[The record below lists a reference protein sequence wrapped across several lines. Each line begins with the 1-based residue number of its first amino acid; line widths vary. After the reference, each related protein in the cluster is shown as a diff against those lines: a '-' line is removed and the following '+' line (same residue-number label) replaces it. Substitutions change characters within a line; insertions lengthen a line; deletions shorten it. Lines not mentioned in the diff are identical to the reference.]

1 MQDTQKSYSQ
11 IFKSTSL
18 FGAVQLFTIIISIV
32 RSKVVALLI
41 GPTGMGIIGLLHST
55 LKVIGEVTKLGLDT
69 TAVREIAL
77 SHDKNSKGVDS
88 NISEVIATIHKVV
101 WFTGSLG
108 IIITIV
114 LSPFLS
120 KLAFGDYSYTVGFIW
135 ISFSLL
141 FNQLA
146 SGRLAILQ
154 GFRKLKLLA
163 KSNLIGNLI
172 GLLISLPLYY
182 YFRFDAIV
190 LVIILSSVIN
200 FIISW
205 MFSKKLKYAV
215 VKLTNQ
221 EAYNKAKGMLGL
233 GLMLSIHGS
242 ITMVVAYVFQIYLS
256 YVGGVDLVGFY
267 LAGFMIINSYV
278 GMVFNAMRTDYFP
291 KLSGIIHSSKEV
303 NKTVSQQSIIGVL
316 IIGPLIMAFLI
327 FLPLIIKLLYSAE
340 FLVIS
345 DFLTWAILGIL
356 FKTLSWTI
364 GYVILA
370 KGDNKLFIKTG
381 LFFNTL
387 LLVMNIAGYYFY
399 GLEGLGISFLVYY
412 ICHFIGLKIITHKV
426 YGVILSK
433 DLIAIFL
440 TLSCLAVITFFVK
453 TLDNNNLKF
462 ILFTVLLLISIVYSY
477 YQLNKRINF
486 RHMIGNFFNKLND

>member
-1 MQDTQKSYSQ
+1 MQDSQKSYSQ

-18 FGAVQLFTIIISIV
+18 FGAVQLFTIAISIV

-41 GPTGMGIIGLLHST
+41 GPTGMGIIGLLYST
-55 LKVIGEVTKLGLDT
+55 LKVIGEFTRLGLDT

-77 SHDKNSKGVDS
+77 THNSNNKDVDS
-88 NISEVIATIHKVV
+88 NVSVVVATIHKVV
-101 WFTGSLG
+101 WFTGLLG
-108 IIITIV
+108 IIVTII
-114 LSPFLS
+114 LSPLLS
-120 KLAFGDYSYTVGFIW
+120 KLAFGDYSYTVAFIW

-146 SGRLAILQ
+146 SGRLSILQ

-163 KSNLIGNLI
+163 KSNLIGNFI
-172 GLLISLPLYY
+172 GLLVGIPLYY
-182 YFRFDAIV
+182 YFRLDAIV
-190 LVIILSSVIN
+190 LVIILTSVIN

-205 MFSKKLKYAV
+205 LFSKKLKYDI
-215 VKLTNQ
+215 VKLTNK
-221 EAYNKAKGMLGL
+221 EAYSKAKGMLGL

-242 ITMVVAYVFQIYLS
+242 ITLVSAYVFQIYLS

-267 LAGFMIINSYV
+267 LAGFMIINSYI

-291 KLSGIIHSSKEV
+291 KLSGIIHSSEEV
-303 NKTVSQQSIIGVL
+303 NKTVSQQSVVGVL
-316 IIGPLIMAFLI
+316 IIGPLVVAFLI
-327 FLPLIIKLLYSAE
+327 CLPLIIKLLYSAE

-345 DFLTWAILGIL
+345 DFLAWAILGIL

-381 LFFNTL
+381 LFFNSL

-399 GLEGLGISFLVYY
+399 GLEGLGISFLIYY
-412 ICHFIGLKIITHKV
+412 ICHFIGLKMITQKV
-426 YGVILSK
+426 YGLRLSK
-433 DLIAIFL
+433 DVTAIFL
-440 TLSCLAVITFFVK
+440 ILSCLAVITFFVN

-462 ILFTVLLLISIVYSY
+462 ILFSVLLLISILYSY

-486 RHMIGNFFNKLND
+486 RYMISKFFNKSND